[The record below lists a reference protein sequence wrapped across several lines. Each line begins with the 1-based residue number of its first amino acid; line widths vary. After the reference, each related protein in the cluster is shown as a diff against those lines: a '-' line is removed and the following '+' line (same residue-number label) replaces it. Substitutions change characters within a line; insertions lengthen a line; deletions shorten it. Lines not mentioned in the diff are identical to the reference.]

1 MTLSDRMLQI
11 LACPGCRGR
20 LEDAGGYLVCRAC
33 QLKFPVREG
42 IPVLLLSEAEK
53 CGPDEGAK

>member
-1 MTLSDRMLQI
+1 MALPDEILRL

-20 LEDAGGYLVCRAC
+20 LIENGESLRCPSCA
-33 QLKFPVREG
+33 LKFPVRQG

-53 CGPDEGAK
+53 VEPGNF